1 MNYEKNTFVIIANRL
16 YKRNGEHMADTSVIF
31 VINAQFPFIRHPES
45 PGCVEESR
53 FFNALSYTW
62 LPLLRSCTNLESEG
76 ITFKFAVVF
85 SPSLCEMF
93 ADTLLQERYIEYLDR
108 AIEFGLT
115 ELDRNT
121 ASNETRAIIKLQLDL
136 IQLNRRDF
144 VDIYDRNIVKK
155 FDYFANR
162 GYIEILAT
170 TATACFLPLFA
181 DIPEAVNAQIETG
194 LMAYRSHFTSFP
206 SGFWLPAMG
215 YTNGIENVI
224 KSYGFQYTILE
235 SHGLLFADPPPDSGL
250 FAPAW
255 CTNGL
260 AVLAR
265 DKRITH
271 EVYSGDESFACN
283 PLYLN
288 VDRDI
293 GFELDEQI
301 LSDLFEVRL
310 GRRITGFRYWSRKGN
325 GDDPQSLYRFNE
337 AHTQICADAAT
348 FLDRR
353 SETLAKASDILEG
366 APVSL
371 TCVFPAEVFGQS
383 WYEGVSWLE
392 NLFRIAADRRDVFFI
407 LPSTCLQV
415 KASDKR
421 IEPYCSS
428 WFDSGYAEEVLNSAN
443 DWMYPYIR
451 TATLRMVDLAERFP
465 GDSGLKER
473 SLNMA
478 ARELLL
484 AQSIDWFL
492 LMNEGDKSKYGRS
505 RFEESVKAF
514 TVVYES
520 LGSNFISTEWLTS
533 IEKRH
538 NLFANINYRVF
549 RKKQ

>member
-1 MNYEKNTFVIIANRL
+1 MANTSL
-16 YKRNGEHMADTSVIF
+16 IF
-31 VINAQFPFIRHPES
+31 VINAQFPFIRHPEA
-45 PGCVEESR
+45 PGCVEETR

-62 LPLLRSCTNLESEG
+62 LPLLRTCTNLDAEG
-76 ITFKFAVVF
+76 IPFKFALVF

-93 ADTLLQERYIEYLDR
+93 ADQLLQDRYIETLDR
-108 AIEFGLT
+108 AIEFGLS
-115 ELDRNT
+115 ELERNT
-121 ASNETRAIIKLQLDL
+121 GSNETRELIKLQLDI

-144 VDIYDRNIVKK
+144 VEIYERNILKK
-155 FDYFANR
+155 IDYFANR

-194 LMAYRSHFTSFP
+194 LMSYRTHFTSFP
-206 SGFWLPAMG
+206 SGFWLPAMA
-215 YTNGIENVI
+215 YSHGIEEVI

-235 SHGLLFADPPPDSGL
+235 SHGLLFADPPPDAGL

-255 CTNGL
+255 CPNGL
-260 AVLAR
+260 AVLGR
-265 DKRITH
+265 DKRVSH
-271 EVYSGDESFACN
+271 EVYFGEDSIASN
-283 PLYLN
+283 PVYLN

-293 GFELDEQI
+293 GFELDEES
-301 LSDLFEVRL
+301 LSGLFDVRL
-310 GRRITGFRYWSRKGN
+310 GRRITGFRYWSRN
-325 GDDPQSLYRFNE
+325 GTGTDSQSLYRFDE
-337 AHTQICADAAT
+337 AHSQICSDAAT

-353 SETLAKASDILEG
+353 YETLSKASAFLEG
-366 APVSL
+366 APVSI

-383 WYEGVSWLE
+383 WYEGISWLE
-392 NLFRIAADRRDVFFI
+392 NLFRLAAVRRDVLFAQ
-407 LPSTCLQV
+407 PSSCLQV
-415 KASDKR
+415 KISDKR
-421 IEPYCSS
+421 VEPYCSS
-428 WFDSGYAEEVLNSAN
+428 WFDSGYAEEVLNNSN
-443 DWMYPYIR
+443 DWMYSYIR

-478 ARELLL
+478 ARELFL

-492 LMNEGDKSKYGRS
+492 LMNEGDKSEYGRS

-520 LGSNFISTEWLTS
+520 LGSNFISTEWLTT

-538 NLFANINYRVF
+538 NLFSAINYRVF
-549 RKKQ
+549 RKKK